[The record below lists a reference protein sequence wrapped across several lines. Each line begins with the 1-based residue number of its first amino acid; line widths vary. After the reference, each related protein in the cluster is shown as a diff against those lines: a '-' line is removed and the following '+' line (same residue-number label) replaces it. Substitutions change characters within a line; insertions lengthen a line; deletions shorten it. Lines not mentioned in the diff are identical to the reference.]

1 MPDFEESYLGQLR
14 KLVGDRKIIVTA
26 ARVVIRDEQGRVL
39 FIRRRDNGL
48 WAMPGGAQELDESI
62 LECVK
67 RETNEECGLQVR
79 SAVPM
84 AIYSNISARSVYG
97 DPFHLFIVQF
107 LVDDWDGELLTETDE
122 TTEARFFDP
131 EDPPEAL
138 VSIYQEVLDDLRKY
152 DGGLILK

>member
-26 ARVVIRDEQGRVL
+26 ARAVIRDEHGRVL
-39 FIRRRDNGL
+39 FIRRRDNGM
-48 WAMPGGAQELDESI
+48 WAMPAGAQELDESI
-62 LECVK
+62 LECAK
-67 RETNEECGLQVR
+67 RETYEECGLQVH
-79 SAVPM
+79 SAAPM

-107 LVDDWDGELLTETDE
+107 LVEDWGGELLTETDE
-122 TTEARFFDP
+122 TTEARFFNL

-138 VSIYQEVLDDLRKY
+138 VDIYQEVLDDLRKY
-152 DGGLILK
+152 DGSLILK